1 MREVLLTSSAL
12 ILALLVLRRVFR
24 KRISRRVQ
32 YALWGLVLVRLLVP
46 LNLPAADFSV
56 LSVSEP
62 ARVQMEER
70 LEEEPVY
77 VLPVSTQEIARS
89 SARPNVILPMEGRYS
104 EVTQAEGGPA
114 VLTKYAFTLEEALGL
129 VWVAGMGCMG
139 LWLAASNL
147 RFWHMLR
154 KKRIP
159 MELPECRY
167 PVYLVE
173 EGLLSPC
180 LFGLFRPAVYLT
192 PAAME
197 SGEGLRHVLA
207 HEETHGRHGDPLWS
221 LLRSVCLAV
230 YWFDPLVWWA
240 AAAAREDCELACDES
255 ALRRLGEGERI
266 PYGQTLLRLIPLQRS
281 AGHVMLTAT
290 TMTSD
295 KKRMKERIMRISE
308 NRKMKA
314 AALCAALA
322 VTAAVC
328 AVTFTG
334 CSAQAAA
341 GTASPENLNAP
352 SDRQSPQPVDPE
364 GRPVDMLTIPLT
376 DALSYELE
384 KVETYSAN
392 DLMPGHH
399 SGEHEDRRQGRHHTG
414 GGCRTTE
421 NCGTFAWSYDG
432 NTYVSSHDLRLSSFP
447 DDYFLCIPE
456 QTYYREEAFT
466 NILGYSGVMIDY
478 NARDPE
484 TDYYGSFCDYYVFEE
499 GASGTDVYLLARVCG
514 VPEVADLNGD
524 GTMELIG
531 SDCNGMA
538 QIFFKRD
545 GKLHEANIGSLLSEY
560 WTEAS
565 SFQFLGWY
573 VADQYLKVYADVPVI
588 EDGQVTDVLATAY
601 REIYFNGQSLQL
613 AKGRREMKNHLLA
626 GVQDMSVVVDAAR
639 TAAEANAKAWT
650 DNYGKGMEAPPEWD
664 DYCVTALD
672 LVYPVEFAAGQP
684 ENGMGIAVYE
694 FRYDIHTT
702 TPERVTPLPGG
713 AYLDEDGWVGGFYDP
728 NGSYLVFQILDDGSY
743 KQLDGTISHDLGP
756 ETSEFMADLERVLS
770 DNGLTSARPF

>member
-46 LNLPAADFSV
+46 VNLPAADFSV

-104 EVTQAEGGPA
+104 EVTQAEGQPA

>member
-12 ILALLVLRRVFR
+12 ILALLVLRQVFR

-46 LNLPAADFSV
+46 ANLPAADFSV

-104 EVTQAEGGPA
+104 EVTQAEGQPA

-129 VWVAGMGCMG
+129 VWAAGMGFMG
-139 LWLAASNL
+139 LWLAVSNL

-173 EGLLSPC
+173 EGLVSPC

-255 ALRRLGEGERI
+255 ALRRLGEAERI

-295 KKRMKERIMRISE
+295 KKRMKERIMRISK
-308 NRKMKA
+308 NLKMKT

-322 VTAAVC
+322 VKGGLDPEEAMAQGQCLTLRDLAVNGRD
-328 AVTFTG
+328 VM
-334 CSAQAAA
+334 AA
-341 GTASPENLNAP
+341 GIAPGPEVGQVL
-352 SDRQSPQPVDPE
+352 
-364 GRPVDMLTIPLT
+364 GGL
-376 DALSYELE
+376 LE
-384 KVETYSAN
+384 QV
-392 DLMPGHH
+392 L
-399 SGEHEDRRQGRHHTG
+399 SGELPNQ
-414 GGCRTTE
+414 
-421 NCGTFAWSYDG
+421 
-432 NTYVSSHDLRLSSFP
+432 
-447 DDYFLCIPE
+447 
-456 QTYYREEAFT
+456 RE
-466 NILGYSGVMIDY
+466 
-478 NARDPE
+478 
-484 TDYYGSFCDYYVFEE
+484 
-499 GASGTDVYLLARVCG
+499 
-514 VPEVADLNGD
+514 
-524 GTMELIG
+524 
-531 SDCNGMA
+531 
-538 QIFFKRD
+538 
-545 GKLHEANIGSLLSEY
+545 
-560 WTEAS
+560 
-565 SFQFLGWY
+565 
-573 VADQYLKVYADVPVI
+573 
-588 EDGQVTDVLATAY
+588 VL
-601 REIYFNGQSLQL
+601 
-613 AKGRREMKNHLLA
+613 
-626 GVQDMSVVVDAAR
+626 
-639 TAAEANAKAWT
+639 
-650 DNYGKGMEAPPEWD
+650 
-664 DYCVTALD
+664 
-672 LVYPVEFAAGQP
+672 
-684 ENGMGIAVYE
+684 
-694 FRYDIHTT
+694 
-702 TPERVTPLPGG
+702 
-713 AYLDEDGWVGGFYDP
+713 
-728 NGSYLVFQILDDGSY
+728 
-743 KQLDGTISHDLGP
+743 
-756 ETSEFMADLERVLS
+756 LERI
-770 DNGLTSARPF
+770 NGI

>member
-12 ILALLVLRRVFR
+12 ILALLVLRQVFR

-46 LNLPAADFSV
+46 ANLPAADFSV

-104 EVTQAEGGPA
+104 EVTQAEGQPA

-129 VWVAGMGCMG
+129 VWAAGMGCMG
-139 LWLAASNL
+139 LWLAVSNL

-173 EGLLSPC
+173 EGLVSPC

-255 ALRRLGEGERI
+255 ALRRLGEAERI

-308 NRKMKA
+308 NLKMKT

-334 CSAQAAA
+334 CSTQAAA

-352 SDRQSPQPVDPE
+352 SDRQSPQPVGPE

-392 DLMPGHH
+392 DLIPGHH

-432 NTYVSSHDLRLSSFP
+432 NTYVSSHDLNLSSFP

-456 QTYYREEAFT
+456 QTYREEAFA

-514 VPEVADLNGD
+514 VPEVVDLDGD

-545 GKLHEANIGSLLSEY
+545 GKLHEANIGSLLSEF

-565 SFQFLGWY
+565 FFQFVGWY
-573 VADQYLKVYADVPVI
+573 TADKYLKVYANVPVVK
-588 EDGQVTDVLATAY
+588 DGQATDILAAAY

-613 AKGRREMKNHLLA
+613 AKGRREMANHLLDR
-626 GVQDMSVVVDAAR
+626 VQDSSVVVDAAR
-639 TAAEANAKAWT
+639 TAAKANADAWT
-650 DNYGKGMEAPPEWD
+650 ANYGKDMEAPPEWD

-672 LVYPVEFAAGQP
+672 WVYPVDFEAGQP
-684 ENGMGIAVYE
+684 ENGVGIAVYE
-694 FRYDIHTT
+694 FRYEVHTT

-728 NGSYLVFQILDDGSY
+728 NGSYLVFQILEDGSY

-770 DNGLTSARPF
+770 DNGLTSAWPF

>member
-12 ILALLVLRRVFR
+12 ILALLVLRQVFR

-46 LNLPAADFSV
+46 ANLPAADFSV

-104 EVTQAEGGPA
+104 EVTQAEGQPA

-129 VWVAGMGCMG
+129 VWAAGMGCMG
-139 LWLAASNL
+139 LWLAVSNL

-173 EGLLSPC
+173 EGLVSPC
-180 LFGLFRPAVYLT
+180 LFGLFRSAVYLT

-255 ALRRLGEGERI
+255 ALRRLGEAERI

-308 NRKMKA
+308 NLKMKT

-334 CSAQAAA
+334 CSTQAAA

-352 SDRQSPQPVDPE
+352 SDRQSPQPVGPE

-392 DLMPGHH
+392 DLIPGHH
-399 SGEHEDRRQGRHHTG
+399 SGEHEDHRQGRHHTG

-432 NTYVSSHDLRLSSFP
+432 NTYVSSHDLSLSSFP

-456 QTYYREEAFT
+456 QTYREEAFA

-514 VPEVADLNGD
+514 VPEVVDLDGD

-531 SDCNGMA
+531 TDCNGMA

-565 SFQFLGWY
+565 SVQFLGWY
-573 VADQYLKVYADVPVI
+573 TADRYLKVYADVPVI

-601 REIYFNGQSLQL
+601 REIYFNGQSLQV
-613 AKGRREMKNHLLA
+613 AKGQREMANHLLA

-639 TAAEANAKAWT
+639 TAAEANVKAWT

-672 LVYPVEFAAGQP
+672 LVYPLEFVAGQP

-694 FRYDIHTT
+694 FRYDVHTT

-770 DNGLTSARPF
+770 DNGLTSAWPF

>member
-12 ILALLVLRRVFR
+12 ILALLVLRQVFR

-46 LNLPAADFSV
+46 ANLPAADFSV

-104 EVTQAEGGPA
+104 EVTQAEGQPA

-129 VWVAGMGCMG
+129 VWAAGMGCMG
-139 LWLAASNL
+139 LWLAVSNL

-173 EGLLSPC
+173 EGLVSPC

-255 ALRRLGEGERI
+255 ALRRLGEAERI

-308 NRKMKA
+308 NLKMKT

-334 CSAQAAA
+334 CSTQAAA

-352 SDRQSPQPVDPE
+352 SDRQSPQPVGPE

-392 DLMPGHH
+392 DLIPGHH

-432 NTYVSSHDLRLSSFP
+432 NTYVSSHDLSLSSFP

-456 QTYYREEAFT
+456 QTYREEAFA

-514 VPEVADLNGD
+514 VPEVVDLDGD

-565 SFQFLGWY
+565 SVQFLGWY
-573 VADQYLKVYADVPVI
+573 TADRYLKVYAGVPVVK
-588 EDGQVTDVLATAY
+588 DGQVTDVLATAY
-601 REIYFNGQSLQL
+601 REIYFNGQSLQM
-613 AKGRREMKNHLLA
+613 AKGQREMVNHLLA

-639 TAAEANAKAWT
+639 TAAEANARAWT

-672 LVYPVEFAAGQP
+672 LVYPLEFVAGQP

-694 FRYDIHTT
+694 FRYDVHTT
-702 TPERVTPLPGG
+702 TPERVTALPGG
-713 AYLDEDGWVGGFYDP
+713 AYLDENGWVGGFYDP

-770 DNGLTSARPF
+770 DNGLTSAWPF

>member
-24 KRISRRVQ
+24 KQISRRVQ
-32 YALWGLVLVRLLVP
+32 YALWGLVLLRLLVP
-46 LNLPAADFSV
+46 VNLPAADFSV

-139 LWLAASNL
+139 LWLAVSNL

-173 EGLLSPC
+173 EGLVSPC

-221 LLRSVCLAV
+221 LLRSVCLVV

-255 ALRRLGEGERI
+255 ALRRLGEAERI

-308 NRKMKA
+308 NLKMKT

-334 CSAQAAA
+334 CSTQAAA

-352 SDRQSPQPVDPE
+352 SDRQSSQPVGPE
-364 GRPVDMLTIPLT
+364 DRPVDMLTIPLT

-384 KVETYSAN
+384 KVETYSAS
-392 DLMPGHH
+392 DLMPDHH

-514 VPEVADLNGD
+514 VPEVVDLDGD

-545 GKLHEANIGSLLSEY
+545 GKLHEANIGSLLSEF

-565 SFQFLGWY
+565 FFQFVGWY
-573 VADQYLKVYADVPVI
+573 TADKYLKVYANVPVVK
-588 EDGQVTDVLATAY
+588 DGQATDILAAAY

-613 AKGRREMKNHLLA
+613 AKGRREMANHLLDR
-626 GVQDMSVVVDAAR
+626 VQDSSVVVDAAR
-639 TAAEANAKAWT
+639 TAAKANADAWT
-650 DNYGKGMEAPPEWD
+650 ANYGKDMEAPPEWD

-672 LVYPVEFAAGQP
+672 WVYPVDFEAGQP
-684 ENGMGIAVYE
+684 ENGVGIAVYE
-694 FRYDIHTT
+694 FRYEVHTT

-728 NGSYLVFQILDDGSY
+728 NGSYLVFQILEDGSY

-770 DNGLTSARPF
+770 DNGLTSAWPF

>member
-32 YALWGLVLVRLLVP
+32 YALWGLVLLRLLVP
-46 LNLPAADFSV
+46 VNLPAADFSV

-104 EVTQAEGGPA
+104 EVTQAEGQPA

-129 VWVAGMGCMG
+129 VWAAGMGCMG
-139 LWLAASNL
+139 LWLAVSNL

-173 EGLLSPC
+173 EGLVSPC

-197 SGEGLRHVLA
+197 RGAGLRHVLA
-207 HEETHGRHGDPLWS
+207 HEETHGRHWDPLWS

-255 ALRRLGEGERI
+255 ALRRLGEAERI

-308 NRKMKA
+308 NLKMKT

-334 CSAQAAA
+334 CSTQAAA

-352 SDRQSPQPVDPE
+352 SDRQSPQPVGPE

-392 DLMPGHH
+392 DLIPGHH

-432 NTYVSSHDLRLSSFP
+432 NTYVSSHDLSLSSFP

-456 QTYYREEAFT
+456 QTYREEAFA

-514 VPEVADLNGD
+514 VPEVVDLDGD

-565 SFQFLGWY
+565 SVQFLGWY
-573 VADQYLKVYADVPVI
+573 TADRYLKVYAGVPVVK
-588 EDGQVTDVLATAY
+588 DGQVTDVLATAY
-601 REIYFNGQSLQL
+601 REIYFNGQSLQM
-613 AKGRREMKNHLLA
+613 AKGQREMVNHLLA

-639 TAAEANAKAWT
+639 TAAEANARAWT

-694 FRYDIHTT
+694 FRYDVHTT
-702 TPERVTPLPGG
+702 TPERVTALPGG

-728 NGSYLVFQILDDGSY
+728 NGSYLVFQILEDGSY

-770 DNGLTSARPF
+770 DNGLTSARSF

>member
-12 ILALLVLRRVFR
+12 ILALLVLRQVFR

-46 LNLPAADFSV
+46 ANLPAADFSV

-104 EVTQAEGGPA
+104 EVTQAKGQPA

-129 VWVAGMGCMG
+129 VWAAGMGCMG
-139 LWLAASNL
+139 LWLAVSNL

-173 EGLLSPC
+173 EGLVSPC

-255 ALRRLGEGERI
+255 ALRRLGEAERI

-308 NRKMKA
+308 NLKMKT

-334 CSAQAAA
+334 CSTQAAA

-352 SDRQSPQPVDPE
+352 SDRQSPQPVGPE

-392 DLMPGHH
+392 DLIPGHH

-432 NTYVSSHDLRLSSFP
+432 NTYVSSHDLSLSSFP

-456 QTYYREEAFT
+456 QTYREEAFA

-514 VPEVADLNGD
+514 VPEVVDLDGD

-545 GKLHEANIGSLLSEY
+545 GKLHEANIGSLLSEF

-565 SFQFLGWY
+565 FFQFVGWY
-573 VADQYLKVYADVPVI
+573 TADKYLKIYANVPVVK
-588 EDGQVTDVLATAY
+588 DGQATDILAAAY

-613 AKGRREMKNHLLA
+613 AKGRREMANHLLDR
-626 GVQDMSVVVDAAR
+626 VQDSSVVVDAAR
-639 TAAEANAKAWT
+639 TAAKANADAWT
-650 DNYGKGMEAPPEWD
+650 ANYGKGMEAPPEWD

-672 LVYPVEFAAGQP
+672 WVYPVDFEAGQP
-684 ENGMGIAVYE
+684 ENGGGIAVYE
-694 FRYDIHTT
+694 FRYEVHTT
-702 TPERVTPLPGG
+702 TPERVTALPGG

-770 DNGLTSARPF
+770 DNGLTSAWPF

>member
-12 ILALLVLRRVFR
+12 ILALLVLRQVFR

-46 LNLPAADFSV
+46 ANLPAADFSV

-89 SARPNVILPMEGRYS
+89 FARPNVILPMEGRYS
-104 EVTQAEGGPA
+104 EVTQAEGQPA
-114 VLTKYAFTLEEALGL
+114 VLTKYAFTLEEALSL
-129 VWVAGMGCMG
+129 VWAAGMGCMG
-139 LWLAASNL
+139 LWLAVSNL

-173 EGLLSPC
+173 EGLVSPC

-197 SGEGLRHVLA
+197 RGEGLRHVLA
-207 HEETHGRHGDPLWS
+207 HEETHGRHWDPLWS

-255 ALRRLGEGERI
+255 ALRRLGEAERI

-308 NRKMKA
+308 NLKMKT

-334 CSAQAAA
+334 CSTQAAA

-352 SDRQSPQPVDPE
+352 SDRQSPQPVGPE

-392 DLMPGHH
+392 DLIPGHH

-432 NTYVSSHDLRLSSFP
+432 NTYVSSHDLSLSSFP

-456 QTYYREEAFT
+456 QTYREEAFA

-514 VPEVADLNGD
+514 VPEVVDLDGD

-545 GKLHEANIGSLLSEY
+545 GKLHEANIGSLLSEF

-565 SFQFLGWY
+565 FFQFVGWY
-573 VADQYLKVYADVPVI
+573 TADKYLKVYANVPVVK
-588 EDGQVTDVLATAY
+588 DGQATDILAAAY

-613 AKGRREMKNHLLA
+613 AKGRREMANHLLDR
-626 GVQDMSVVVDAAR
+626 VQDSSVVVDAAR
-639 TAAEANAKAWT
+639 TAAKANADAWT
-650 DNYGKGMEAPPEWD
+650 ANYGKGMEAPPEWD

-672 LVYPVEFAAGQP
+672 WVYPVDFEAGQP
-684 ENGMGIAVYE
+684 ENGGGIAVYE
-694 FRYDIHTT
+694 FRYEVHTT

-728 NGSYLVFQILDDGSY
+728 NGSYLVFQILEDGSY

-770 DNGLTSARPF
+770 DNGLTSAWPF

>member
-12 ILALLVLRRVFR
+12 ILALLVLRQVFR

-46 LNLPAADFSV
+46 ANLPAADFSV

-104 EVTQAEGGPA
+104 EVTQAEGQPA

-129 VWVAGMGCMG
+129 VWAAGMGCMG
-139 LWLAASNL
+139 LWLAVSNL

-173 EGLLSPC
+173 EGLVSPC

-255 ALRRLGEGERI
+255 ALRRLGEAERI

-308 NRKMKA
+308 NLKMKT

-334 CSAQAAA
+334 CSTQAAA

-352 SDRQSPQPVDPE
+352 SDRQSPQPVGPE

-392 DLMPGHH
+392 DLIPGHH

-432 NTYVSSHDLRLSSFP
+432 NTYVSSHDLSLSSFP

-456 QTYYREEAFT
+456 QTYREEAFT

-514 VPEVADLNGD
+514 VPEVVDLDGD

-565 SFQFLGWY
+565 SVQFLGWY
-573 VADQYLKVYADVPVI
+573 TADRYLKVYAGVPVVK
-588 EDGQVTDVLATAY
+588 DGQVTDVLATAY
-601 REIYFNGQSLQL
+601 REIYFNGQSLQM
-613 AKGRREMKNHLLA
+613 AKGQREMVNHLLA

-639 TAAEANAKAWT
+639 TAAEANARAWT

-694 FRYDIHTT
+694 FRYDVHTT
-702 TPERVTPLPGG
+702 TPERVTALLGG
-713 AYLDEDGWVGGFYDP
+713 AYLDENGWVGGFYDP

-770 DNGLTSARPF
+770 DNGLTSAWPF

>member
-12 ILALLVLRRVFR
+12 ILALLVLRQVFR

-46 LNLPAADFSV
+46 ANLPAADFSV

-104 EVTQAEGGPA
+104 EVTQAEGQPA

-129 VWVAGMGCMG
+129 VWAAGMGFMG
-139 LWLAASNL
+139 LWLAVSNL

-173 EGLLSPC
+173 EGLVSPC

-197 SGEGLRHVLA
+197 RGAGLRHVLA
-207 HEETHGRHGDPLWS
+207 HEETHGRHWDPLWS

-255 ALRRLGEGERI
+255 ALRRLGEAERI

-341 GTASPENLNAP
+341 GTASPENISAP
-352 SDRQSPQPVDPE
+352 TDRQAAKAGPE
-364 GRPVDMLTIPLT
+364 DRPVDMLTIPLT

-392 DLMPGHH
+392 DLIPGHH

-432 NTYVSSHDLRLSSFP
+432 NTYVSSHDLSLSSFP

-514 VPEVADLNGD
+514 VPEVVDLDGD

-565 SFQFLGWY
+565 SVQFLGWY
-573 VADQYLKVYADVPVI
+573 TADRYLKVYAGVPVVK
-588 EDGQVTDVLATAY
+588 DGQVTDVLATAY
-601 REIYFNGQSLQL
+601 REIYFNGQSLQM
-613 AKGRREMKNHLLA
+613 AKGQREMVNHLLA

-639 TAAEANAKAWT
+639 TAAEANARAWT

-694 FRYDIHTT
+694 FRYDVHTT

-770 DNGLTSARPF
+770 DNGLTSAWPF

>member
-12 ILALLVLRRVFR
+12 ILALLVLRQVFR

-46 LNLPAADFSV
+46 ANLPAADFSV

-104 EVTQAEGGPA
+104 EVTQAEGQPA

-129 VWVAGMGCMG
+129 VWAAGMGCMG
-139 LWLAASNL
+139 LWLAVSNL

-173 EGLLSPC
+173 EGLVSPC

-255 ALRRLGEGERI
+255 ALRRLGEAERI

-308 NRKMKA
+308 NLKMKT

-334 CSAQAAA
+334 CSTQAAA

-352 SDRQSPQPVDPE
+352 SDRQSPQPVGPE

-392 DLMPGHH
+392 DLIPGHH

-432 NTYVSSHDLRLSSFP
+432 NTYVSSHDLSLSSFP

-456 QTYYREEAFT
+456 QTYREEAFA

-514 VPEVADLNGD
+514 VPEVVDLDGD

-545 GKLHEANIGSLLSEY
+545 GKLREANIGSLLSEY

-565 SFQFLGWY
+565 SVQFLGWY
-573 VADQYLKVYADVPVI
+573 TADRYLKVYAGVPVVK
-588 EDGQVTDVLATAY
+588 DGQVTDVLATAY
-601 REIYFNGQSLQL
+601 REIYFNGQSLQM
-613 AKGRREMKNHLLA
+613 AKGQREMVNHLLA

-639 TAAEANAKAWT
+639 TAAEANARAWT

-672 LVYPVEFAAGQP
+672 LVYPMPFSGCPAA
-684 ENGMGIAVYE
+684 NSMG
-694 FRYDIHTT
+694 
-702 TPERVTPLPGG
+702 
-713 AYLDEDGWVGGFYDP
+713 
-728 NGSYLVFQILDDGSY
+728 
-743 KQLDGTISHDLGP
+743 
-756 ETSEFMADLERVLS
+756 
-770 DNGLTSARPF
+770 

>member
-12 ILALLVLRRVFR
+12 ILALLVLRQVFR

-32 YALWGLVLVRLLVP
+32 YSLWGLVLVRLLVP
-46 LNLPAADFSV
+46 ANLPAADFSV

-62 ARVQMEER
+62 ARIQMEER

-104 EVTQAEGGPA
+104 EVTQAEGQPA

-129 VWVAGMGCMG
+129 VWAAGMGCMG
-139 LWLAASNL
+139 LWLAVSNL

-173 EGLLSPC
+173 EGLVSPC

-255 ALRRLGEGERI
+255 ALRRLGEAERI

-308 NRKMKA
+308 NLKMKT

-334 CSAQAAA
+334 CSTQAAA

-352 SDRQSPQPVDPE
+352 SDRQSPQPVGPE

-392 DLMPGHH
+392 DLIPGHH

-432 NTYVSSHDLRLSSFP
+432 NTYVSSHDLSLSSFP

-456 QTYYREEAFT
+456 QTYREEAFA

-514 VPEVADLNGD
+514 VPEVVDLDGD

-565 SFQFLGWY
+565 SVQFLGWY
-573 VADQYLKVYADVPVI
+573 TADRYLKVYAGVPVVK
-588 EDGQVTDVLATAY
+588 DGQVTDVLATAY
-601 REIYFNGQSLQL
+601 REIYFNGQSLQM
-613 AKGRREMKNHLLA
+613 AKGQREMVNHLLA

-639 TAAEANAKAWT
+639 TAAEANARAWT

-672 LVYPVEFAAGQP
+672 LVYPLEFVAGQP

-694 FRYDIHTT
+694 FRYDVHTT

-770 DNGLTSARPF
+770 DNGLTSAWPF

>member
-12 ILALLVLRRVFR
+12 ILALLVLRQVFR

-46 LNLPAADFSV
+46 ANLPAADFSV

-104 EVTQAEGGPA
+104 EVTQAEGQPA

-129 VWVAGMGCMG
+129 VWAAGMGCMG
-139 LWLAASNL
+139 LWLAVSNL

-173 EGLLSPC
+173 EGLVSPC

-255 ALRRLGEGERI
+255 ALRRLGEAERI

-308 NRKMKA
+308 NLKMKT

-334 CSAQAAA
+334 CSTQAAA

-352 SDRQSPQPVDPE
+352 SDRQSPQPVGPE

-392 DLMPGHH
+392 DLIPGHH

-432 NTYVSSHDLRLSSFP
+432 NTYVSSHDLSLSSFP

-456 QTYYREEAFT
+456 QTYREEAFA

-514 VPEVADLNGD
+514 VPEVVDLDGD

-565 SFQFLGWY
+565 SVQFLGWY
-573 VADQYLKVYADVPVI
+573 TADRYLKVYAGVPVVK
-588 EDGQVTDVLATAY
+588 DGQVTDVLATAY
-601 REIYFNGQSLQL
+601 REIYFNGQSLQM
-613 AKGRREMKNHLLA
+613 AKGQREMVNHLLA

-639 TAAEANAKAWT
+639 TAAEANARAWT

-672 LVYPVEFAAGQP
+672 LVYPLEFVAGQP

-694 FRYDIHTT
+694 FRYDVHTT

-770 DNGLTSARPF
+770 DNGLTSAWPF

>member
-24 KRISRRVQ
+24 KQISRRVQ
-32 YALWGLVLVRLLVP
+32 YALWGLVLLRLLVP
-46 LNLPAADFSV
+46 VNLPAADFSV

-104 EVTQAEGGPA
+104 EVTQAEGQPA

-173 EGLLSPC
+173 EGLVSPC

-255 ALRRLGEGERI
+255 ALRRLGEAERI

-308 NRKMKA
+308 NLKMKT

-334 CSAQAAA
+334 CSTQAAA

-352 SDRQSPQPVDPE
+352 SDRQSPQPVGPE

-384 KVETYSAN
+384 KVETYSAS
-392 DLMPGHH
+392 DLMPDHH

-484 TDYYGSFCDYYVFEE
+484 TGYYGSFCDYYVFEE

-514 VPEVADLNGD
+514 VPEVVDLDGD

-565 SFQFLGWY
+565 SVQFLGWY

-601 REIYFNGQSLQL
+601 REIYFNGQSLQM
-613 AKGRREMKNHLLA
+613 AKGQREMVNHLLA

-639 TAAEANAKAWT
+639 TAAEANARAWT

-694 FRYDIHTT
+694 FRYDVHTT

-728 NGSYLVFQILDDGSY
+728 NGSYLVFQILEDGSY

-770 DNGLTSARPF
+770 DNGLTSAWPF

>member
-12 ILALLVLRRVFR
+12 ILALLVLRQVFR

-46 LNLPAADFSV
+46 ANLPAADFSV

-104 EVTQAEGGPA
+104 EVTQAEGQPA

-129 VWVAGMGCMG
+129 VWAAGMGCMG
-139 LWLAASNL
+139 LWLAVSNL

-173 EGLLSPC
+173 EGLVSPC

-230 YWFDPLVWWA
+230 YWFNPLVWWA

-255 ALRRLGEGERI
+255 ALRRLGEAERI

-308 NRKMKA
+308 NLKMKT

-334 CSAQAAA
+334 CSTQAAA

-352 SDRQSPQPVDPE
+352 SDRQSPQPVGPE

-392 DLMPGHH
+392 DLIPGHH

-432 NTYVSSHDLRLSSFP
+432 NTYVSSHDLSLSSFP

-456 QTYYREEAFT
+456 QTYREEAFT

-514 VPEVADLNGD
+514 VPEVVDLDGD

-531 SDCNGMA
+531 TDCNGMA

-565 SFQFLGWY
+565 SVQFLGWY
-573 VADQYLKVYADVPVI
+573 TADRYLKVYADVPVI

-601 REIYFNGQSLQL
+601 REIYFNGQSLQV
-613 AKGRREMKNHLLA
+613 AKGQREMANHLLA

-639 TAAEANAKAWT
+639 TAAEANVKAWT

-672 LVYPVEFAAGQP
+672 LVYPLEFVAGQP

-694 FRYDIHTT
+694 FRYDVHTT

-770 DNGLTSARPF
+770 DNGLTSARSF